1 MVKKRTNTDDAPGT
15 SVGMIMTVCLFLI
28 LLTFFILL
36 NSISVIDEKRKII
49 AIGSLLGAFGSFRG
63 GLSPLKTGE
72 SIMPASTPMIEAKLD
87 IEELLAVMDKRT
99 AGQIKIESSMDREI
113 ITIDEKVLF
122 DKNKSKLKSSS
133 YPLLDKL
140 SELIKK
146 GDYPVEIVG
155 HTDNRPAEEKGY
167 KSNWELSTLMA
178 IQALRY
184 FVEKGKVPDERLTV
198 YGSGS
203 YKPIAS
209 NDTRQSRA
217 QNRRLDI
224 ILNFRMPAYVKRIY
238 RKRQPG
244 FFTYKRFDFKVFE

>member
-1 MVKKRTNTDDAPGT
+1 MVKKKTDTDDVPRVN
-15 SVGMIMTVCLFLI
+15 VGLVMTISLFLI

-36 NSISVIDEKRKII
+36 NSIAVIDERKTIV
-49 AIGSLLGAFGSFRG
+49 AMGSLLGAFGSFHG

-72 SIMPASTPMIEAKLD
+72 SIVPVSAPMIEAKLGV
-87 IEELLAVMDKRT
+87 EELLAVMDKRT
-99 AGQIKIESSMDREI
+99 VGQIKIESSMDREI

-146 GDYPVEIVG
+146 GDYPVEIAG
-155 HTDNRPAEEKGY
+155 HTDNRPAKEKGY

-178 IQALRY
+178 TKALRY
-184 FVEKGKVPDERLTV
+184 FVKKGKVPAERLTA
-198 YGSGS
+198 YGFGS

-217 QNRRLDI
+217 QNRRVDI

-238 RKRQPG
+238 RKKAPG
-244 FFTYKRFDFKVFE
+244 VFTYKRFDFKVF